1 MATLQEVISN
11 IGGREKGEVEK
22 AKDLNTVLQNYII
35 ASGDAFLKIMK
46 DKIDDEKANAS
57 SLLKQGL
64 TFDKNIKS
72 SDGYTLRFES
82 EENYVNFRNE
92 GVSGTENQRDT
103 PYSFKHNRPNKAMA
117 ESIQEWMRAKGYAT
131 LDLSYAY
138 AKATLIKKHGF
149 DGIHF
154 IEEAFSEQN
163 LNLFNDGILT
173 VLSNTVNNIFERVI
187 PEFKT

>member
-1 MATLQEVISN
+1 MATLQEVLTR
-11 IGGREKGEVEK
+11 IGGREQDEVEK
-22 AKDLNTVLQNYII
+22 AKDLNTALENYITE
-35 ASGDAFLKIMK
+35 AGDAFVSIMRN
-46 DKIDDEKANAS
+46 KIDEENANS
-57 SLLKQGL
+57 FSLLKQGL
-64 TFDKNIKS
+64 TFDPNVKAA
-72 SDGYTLRFES
+72 DGYSLRFES
-82 EENYVNFRNE
+82 EEDYVNFRNE

-103 PYSFKHNRPNKAMA
+103 PYKFRTNRPNKEMA
-117 ESIQEWMRAKGYAT
+117 LSIQEWMRNKGYAT